1 MNDEKKIG
9 FSVELENNC
18 VDLWAH
24 GDDETLVDLA
34 VAATANIV
42 AAACGN
48 DVKEA
53 EKLLQDVKIGLDA
66 ALDQA
71 LEHPTQEINP
81 EDFKAIGPANLPAKP
96 LGKGLI
102 SEEHGMEGQGVYSPK
117 EQYKQMFIE
126 AIGKRPGSMVMW
138 RVLDEIG
145 FFNSPASAN
154 HHLNVPGGLLIHSL
168 NVAKAAMELC
178 EAEQFAQCDKNVVLT
193 AALLHD
199 VCKAGKYIAK
209 PEGGY
214 RYRDTRKLGYGEESV
229 ILIQHWMHL
238 TEKEMLAIRWHMGAY
253 TGQQDWETLSKVY
266 DSCPEALCVHM
277 ADMIATHIMEVE

>member
-9 FSVELENNC
+9 FSVELENNR
-18 VDLWAH
+18 VDLWAN
-24 GDDETLVDLA
+24 GDDETLVNLA

-81 EDFKAIGPANLPAKP
+81 EDFKAIGPADLPAKP
-96 LGKGLI
+96 LGKA
-102 SEEHGMEGQGVYSPK
+102 QGVYSPK

-126 AIGKRPGSMVMW
+126 AVGKRPGSMVMW

-178 EAEQFAQCDKNVVLT
+178 ETERFAQCDKNAVLT

-214 RYRDTRKLGYGEESV
+214 RYRDTRMLGHGEESV
-229 ILIQHWMHL
+229 ILIQHWMYL
-238 TEKEMLAIRWHMGAY
+238 TKKETLAIRWHMGAY
-253 TGQQDWETLSKVY
+253 TGQQDWDTLSKVY

-277 ADMIATHIMEVE
+277 ADMIATHIMEVEK